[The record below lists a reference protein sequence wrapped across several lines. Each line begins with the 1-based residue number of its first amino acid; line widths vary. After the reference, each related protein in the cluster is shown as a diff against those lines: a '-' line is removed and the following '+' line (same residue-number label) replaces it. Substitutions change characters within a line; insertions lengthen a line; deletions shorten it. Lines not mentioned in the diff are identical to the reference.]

1 MFSNVKKKNNNASFA
16 VTVTEKSN
24 YSFFHFYCLI
34 DESRFSDICTIME
47 LKQLNWLC
55 KHVKKSE
62 AANLVFQWI
71 FVLNSVKRKFL
82 HVSIVNAAFL
92 AARILEIFTRVVFIF
107 LKN

>member
-1 MFSNVKKKNNNASFA
+1 M
-16 VTVTEKSN
+16 
-24 YSFFHFYCLI
+24 
-34 DESRFSDICTIME
+34 
-47 LKQLNWLC
+47 W
-55 KHVKKSE
+55 KKSE